1 MHGKLG
7 VKSKRARYRVA
18 IGQRR
23 WTGGCRA
30 YAAFAVHLYGGA
42 RELASRRRCLDMLRE
57 VELFQTAAACRQLSV
72 QVSMVAWRMG
82 PGPER
87 SRVEGYCQR
96 LELHAVDLENQATE
110 LTDS

>member
-1 MHGKLG
+1 
-7 VKSKRARYRVA
+7 
-18 IGQRR
+18 
-23 WTGGCRA
+23 
-30 YAAFAVHLYGGA
+30 
-42 RELASRRRCLDMLRE
+42 MLRE

-96 LELHAVDLENQATE
+96 LELHAIDLENQAAE
-110 LTDS
+110 LADSYFGTSSRKPLFSMAGGAHVLGTLIRSCQS